1 MKNSKKLLSLLLAVA
16 MLASVFTVM
25 ASAYTYTGTVVA
37 GNINVKYTVEKVDS
51 VPANDA
57 TGSAE
62 WVADNIYAVTV
73 WAQCDSALT
82 TLTAPLHY
90 NKAHFSPI
98 TLSDGECTY
107 PLGAGLDQD
116 TYYTDMGEG
125 SVYAYSLGDY
135 MNNTGMFKADG
146 STAASKALAK
156 CIGLGNANSAG
167 IDIITELVSP
177 DHTLYSKWGAGL
189 PANTGVLYVNIDVAG
204 KTKTAYLNTISGIE
218 TSRDWNRMFTFYFET
233 LPGVTEE
240 DVIGDEFGVYTADC
254 FTVDGATDDAGYGY
268 FVNAT
273 TTIVGNPT
281 KNVVENATIVETSI
295 LNPLKN
301 QIKFGVNEEG
311 ASDGTFD
318 YRMLAVI
325 TGADFTAT
333 FTDVDTAKG
342 MITEMGFVHAIS
354 DDGSVID
361 MATARGV
368 VNGTAANGYTL
379 TKVNY
384 LSTSISSGNYVM
396 SLFIDNIPAAD
407 KGNTV
412 SAIAYIKTADA
423 IYFYPVVAS
432 AQFSGL
438 YDTYY
443 SQAFPA

>member
-25 ASAYTYTGTVVA
+25 ASAYTFTGAVVA
-37 GNINVKYTVEKVDS
+37 GNVNYKYTVEKVDS
-51 VPANDA
+51 VPANETA
-57 TGSAE
+57 GSEAYT
-62 WVADNIYAVTV
+62 ADNIYAVTV
-73 WAQCDSALT
+73 WAQCDSAIT
-82 TLTAPLHY
+82 MVTAPVHY

-98 TLSDGECTY
+98 MLVADGVTY
-107 PLGAGLDQD
+107 PQGAGLDQD

-189 PANTGVLYVNIDVAG
+189 PANTGVLYVNLDVAG

-218 TSRDWNRMFTFYFET
+218 VSKDWNRMFTFYFET

-240 DVIGDEFGVYTADC
+240 DVIGDEFGVYTTDC
-254 FTVDGATDDAGYGY
+254 FTVDGVTEESGYGY

-273 TTIVGNPT
+273 TAVVGNPT
-281 KNVVENATIVETSI
+281 KNIVENAVIAETSI

-301 QIKFGVNEEG
+301 QIKFGVDAEG

-325 TGADFTAT
+325 TGDDFTAT
-333 FTDVDTAKG
+333 FTDVATAKAV
-342 MITEMGFVHAIS
+342 ITEMGFVHAIS
-354 DDGSVID
+354 NDGSVID
-361 MATARGV
+361 LTTAKGV

-412 SAIAYIKTADA
+412 SAIAYIKTVDT

>member
-1 MKNSKKLLSLLLAVA
+1 MRVSKKILSIVLAML
-16 MLASVFTVM
+16 MLASVC
-25 ASAYTYTGTVVA
+25 VVPSVA
-37 GNINVKYTVEKVDS
+37 APLDGAEDNTMVSVKYEVTQPESIWDGTLEAVDG
-51 VPANDA
+51 NL
-57 TGSAE
+57 
-62 WVADNIYAVTV
+62 YAVTV
-73 WAQCDSALT
+73 YAKAKYGLNVLQV
-82 TLTAPLHY
+82 PLY
-90 NKAHFSPI
+90 FDADLFSPI
-98 TLSDGECTY
+98 MW
-107 PLGAGLDQD
+107 QD
-116 TYYTDMGEG
+116 DDPIANEAVGVEGWYENNGDATVYDFGEG
-125 SVYAYSLGDY
+125 EAWSDDSWYRTNG
-135 MNNTGMFKADG
+135 N
-146 STAASKALAK
+146 AASSTGNARF
-156 CIGLGNANSAG
+156 IGLGNANVTKPIAYYANY
-167 IDIITELVSP
+167 IDSTKT
-177 DHTLYSKWGAGL
+177 DAYDAY
-189 PANTGVLYVNIDVAG
+189 NTVQDDNFDGYMFCFFLNNQS
-204 KTKTAYLNTISGIE
+204 KTAYMNGIANAIVNDYVEMMTI
-218 TSRDWNRMFTFYFET
+218 YFIRNE
-233 LPGVTEE
+233 GVTAEE
-240 DVIGDEFGVYTADC
+240 CIGAEFGWSEGGDWLTQAVWDTSGSPSYFASTYVEE
-254 FTVDGATDDAGYGY
+254 TTDVKY
-268 FVNAT
+268 VSNA
-273 TTIVGNPT
+273 
-281 KNVVENATIVETSI
+281 VVEAAVEPSI

-333 FTDVDTAKG
+333 FTDVATAKED
-342 MITEMGFVHAIS
+342 ITEMGFVHAIS

-361 MATARGV
+361 LATAKGV

-379 TKVNY
+379 TTVNY